1 MSELFQCTLC
11 DYKGSQGWM
20 HLRNVHGY
28 QIGQAV
34 VDQQK
39 EDDLKKETEA
49 VVTTLMPVAASRA
62 KITIT
67 RKMEFDAGHRVYK
80 HEGKC
85 NNIHGHRYVVEL
97 ECEGE
102 LDSVGRVIDFSVI
115 KSLVGEWIDQH
126 LDHGMILSKADPLVM
141 VWGFVEMTSQKL
153 YVMEDNPTAE
163 NIAML
168 LHHVASDLLKPLD
181 IYVTSVT
188 VHETPNCK
196 AVYRV

>member
-1 MSELFQCTLC
+1 MSEIFQCTLC

-20 HLRNVHGY
+20 HLRNFHGY

-39 EDDLKKETEA
+39 ADDLKKETEA
-49 VVTTLMPVAASRA
+49 VAPKP

-97 ECEGE
+97 ECEGD
-102 LDSVGRVIDFSVI
+102 LDSVGRVVDFSVI

-126 LDHGMILSKADPLVM
+126 LDHGMILCKADPLVM
-141 VWGFVEMTSQKL
+141 VWGSVDMMSQKVF
-153 YVMEDNPTAE
+153 VMEENPTAE
-163 NIAML
+163 NIAKL
-168 LHHVASDLLKPLD
+168 LHLVASDLLKPLD
-181 IYVTSVT
+181 ITVTSVT
-188 VHETPNCK
+188 IHETPNCK